1 MAKVRFFGAVV
12 ATATAVVALAIPT
25 GAWATNGYFQHGYGT
40 ASKGMA
46 GVAVALPEDT
56 QSVIANPAGVA
67 LLGNRVDIGL
77 GFFMPDRDV
86 TAAGGGNVPDGVYDS
101 ENELFL
107 IPDFGVNYKFTP
119 DTALAITLTA
129 NGGMNTEYKTNPFVN
144 FAAGAGLTA
153 SKPAGVDMAQSALGI
168 TLAHKIGNHSFG
180 VTPTVAVQRF
190 KAYGLQ
196 GFTGAS
202 KYSNHVTDQ
211 GYDYSGGGGFRVGY
225 MGTFFDDLTVGV
237 SYQSRLWMSKYSKY
251 KGLFANEGEFDVP
264 PVVGAGLAYRVPST
278 RVTLGFDWQWIQY
291 RQVEA
296 VGNDGV
302 MNLNTLAGERR
313 LGGNDHAPG
322 FGWNDVHVFKLGL
335 SWQAL
340 DQLTLRA
347 GVSHNTGVYSDHDM
361 LFDILAPATV
371 RTHAS
376 VGATYDF
383 DENHS
388 LGFSYTRGFSNSIDG
403 THVSNG
409 TGTLDHRMD
418 QHDVMAGYTFRW

>member
-1 MAKVRFFGAVV
+1 LGAII
-12 ATATAVVALAIPT
+12 AAGTTAVAFHGT
-25 GAWATNGYFQHGYGT
+25 AWATNGYFQHGYGT

-46 GVAVALPEDT
+46 GIGVALPQDT

-67 LLGNRVDIGL
+67 TLGDRVDIGI

-86 TAAGGGNVPDGVYDS
+86 TATGGGTVTNGVYAS

-119 DTALAITLTA
+119 DTALAITLTG
-129 NGGMNTEYKTNPFVN
+129 NGGMNTEYKTNPFAT
-144 FAAGAGLTA
+144 FTAAT
-153 SKPAGVDMAQSALGI
+153 SSTPAGVDLAQTALGV
-168 TLAHKIGNHSFG
+168 TLAHRIGNHSLG
-180 VTPTVAVQRF
+180 ISPTLAVQRI

-196 GFTGAS
+196 AFTGVS

-211 GYDYSGGGGFRVGY
+211 GYDYSGGGGVRIGY

-237 SYQSRLWMSKYSKY
+237 SYQSRMWMSKFTKY

-278 RVTLGFDWQWIQY
+278 KVTLGFDWQWIQY

-296 VGNDGV
+296 VSNDGV
-302 MNLNTLAGERR
+302 MSLNSLANAGERR

-322 FGWNDVHVFKLGL
+322 FGWNDVHVFKLGV

-340 DQLTLRA
+340 ERLNLRA

-361 LFDILAPATV
+361 LFNILAPATV

-383 DENHS
+383 DANHS
-388 LGFSYTRGFSNSIDG
+388 LSLAYTRGFSNSIDG

-409 TGTLDHRMD
+409 AGTLDHRMD
-418 QHDVMAGYTFRW
+418 QHDVMVGYAFRW